1 MYLLLPVINKGIES
15 INKTEL
21 RLVVM
26 SSLGILVLWKD
37 YKNPKNDLF
46 HMSSGNSMIWFIIYY
61 ITGAYIGKYR
71 IDYFGIKKYIYCSIC
86 IIIFSFTSY
95 IYFKV
100 LVNDFHI
107 IIGKYDIRIPP
118 EIRPMLNTQYN

>member
-46 HMSSGNSMIWFIIYY
+46 HMSSGNSMIWFIIY
-61 ITGAYIGKYR
+61 
-71 IDYFGIKKYIYCSIC
+71 SIL
-86 IIIFSFTSY
+86 
-95 IYFKV
+95 FKEDS
-100 LVNDFHI
+100 N
-107 IIGKYDIRIPP
+107 
-118 EIRPMLNTQYN
+118 